1 MAPRPQRIFYVNVAS
16 MPGDKANAY
25 VRTLMDIWNVTN
37 ERNPADYDT
46 FVIPVREGESRVE
59 YYVFD

>member
-1 MAPRPQRIFYVNVAS
+1 